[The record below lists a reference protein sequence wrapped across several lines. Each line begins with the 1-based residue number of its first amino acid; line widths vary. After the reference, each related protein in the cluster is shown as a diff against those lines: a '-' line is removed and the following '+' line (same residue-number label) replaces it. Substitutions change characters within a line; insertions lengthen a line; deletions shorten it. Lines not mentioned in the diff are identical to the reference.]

1 MFVPEIPNNGLKKEI
16 TEIIQLSKLLEK
28 EYTFKYSFPATKEEI
43 KIWEEQYNITIPE
56 SLKNWLLF
64 SNGSDIRQ
72 GLMITYSLSGFI
84 INCDNISEDIVI
96 VGEVIGDGE
105 YIGFSKKAGKILW
118 IDHGKIKEFEKFN
131 SILEL
136 IMDMM

>member
-16 TEIIQLSKLLEK
+16 TEIIQLSKLLEE

-43 KIWEEQYNITIPE
+43 KMWEEQYNITIPE

-105 YIGFSKKAGKILW
+105 YIGFSKKTGKVLW

-131 SILEL
+131 SVLDL